1 MLLIIITKAT
11 VRATLSLNDPMGPL
25 ARHQVLIGIYSSIP
39 KKFPN
44 VGTVLVAE
52 DTGVNKAKGILPSL
66 STLFHD
72 GGIKR
77 ICIQLASAMIRATKN
92 VLSVEIEFGCQEE
105 KSNYSDENK

>member
-1 MLLIIITKAT
+1 MIPW
-11 VRATLSLNDPMGPL
+11 DPWL
-25 ARHQVLIGIYSSIP
+25 DTRYSSGYIHPFP
-39 KKFPN
+39 KTFLTWALYSLLK
-44 VGTVLVAE
+44 TQE
-52 DTGVNKAKGILPSL
+52 STRQKESLPPL

-72 GGIKR
+72 GGIRR